1 MSGTLAKAGTEDRD
15 LEAGHRDVTIDTF
28 ETDNLEEGANGHGA
42 ESQGQA

>member
-28 ETDNLEEGANGHGA
+28 ETDNLEEGAKSHGT